1 MKIKKLFEKV
11 GKSLTAGLFGLS
23 SAGVTNAITAMES
36 SAVTATCS
44 VYSQAALASGNPTDK
59 WNISSNNAY
68 GFDTYTT
75 YTVNGQKAYCV
86 QSNVNINPG
95 NYDFNSSA
103 ELSNFLGEVG
113 VSSDKASRL
122 EQIAAFGYGYGGD
135 TSPEMDFATQI
146 RIWQEMGL
154 NSIGEIHPDIQAKI
168 GQINSRLENYDKNI
182 NFKLVRNSED
192 SEDNHQGTY
201 ENGVIKL
208 KRAGEEYAVT
218 IQDETGIL
226 EAYYSV
232 LSASSGLHVEK
243 LSGNQLKVWVDEGTI
258 FSTSNP
264 LTITLGGFFNGNS
277 GSIVYKRAGTQSL
290 GILNTPT
297 AKQVNLSVI
306 PDSEET
312 QKSIS
317 TTATSDGIKEINVY
331 DDTTSFTDVV
341 SYKGL
346 EEGYNYTLKGEIID
360 KKTGKV
366 IEGATAEKTFVP
378 TSKDG
383 SISLDFSIDTD
394 KLLDSEATSKDVV
407 CYEYLYQNTPE
418 IGTNDRDKEVANH
431 KDPTDSN
438 QTVTIKQ
445 PKIGTQANVDG
456 EKEANTYDEEVTLSD
471 KIAYSNLKVGK
482 EYTAVGTLI
491 NKATGK
497 TVKSQTVTKKF
508 TPASSDGTVTVE
520 FKVNPSELGDGKFV
534 VYEVIQNKNGKKI
547 VNHED
552 IEDAGQT
559 VTVKKA
565 TIGTKASIEGDKVIN
580 TKDKEVELND
590 TVSYTNLVIGKK
602 YTLKAKLMDKE
613 TGKALDYKATAEFT
627 PTTENGEQEV
637 TFKVNPK
644 DVAGKTL
651 VVYEYLYDQKDRQV
665 AKHEDIDDEGQTVE
679 IRNAEIGTSASIDNK
694 KIINTKDKTVELV
707 DKVSYTGLIVGN
719 TYTVE
724 GMLMDKDTKQQF
736 TDGVTVQVI
745 DKTKSEDEELN
756 EDVSVPREEDTEEDS
771 KTDKS
776 NTDKSD
782 DKTSGEG
789 KKDDTDSTDDE
800 GSNTEDKNV
809 SSTKFVAD
817 SEDGT
822 VEVKFTIDLS
832 KVSDKTL
839 VVFEKLYDK
848 HDDEIAD
855 HQDYEDE
862 EQTVKVPK
870 AKIGTTATINGQK
883 SVQTG
888 QTYELVDE
896 VKYEGLIPGKT
907 YTLKGTLM
915 DKSTGKQLDSS
926 AVTIES
932 VNESKETKEEKSD
945 YLENT
950 SEADSD
956 ISKVTTSTVTDEKDT
971 SKVVSASYTLSYT
984 YDGKTYKIRI
994 KLDEE
999 AIALRDADKEFVAD
1013 VTISG
1018 PNTAQNGTYQSKFTT
1033 KTLEAFQ
1040 AMKEKNE
1047 DETPSDRLKA
1057 LNTFISSVFENEV
1070 DEDTS
1075 KNEEDSAASKD
1086 TEKASDSSTG
1096 TASTTVFTPE
1106 TESGAITVKF
1116 KVDTSKLA
1124 GKDLVVFEKLYDEDN
1139 DEVSS
1144 HEDINDEGQ
1153 TVSITGKPNPNT
1165 GATIT
1170 GITSLAAIG
1179 AASLIGVTKANK
1191 KKKH

>member
-1 MKIKKLFEKV
+1 
-11 GKSLTAGLFGLS
+11 
-23 SAGVTNAITAMES
+23 
-36 SAVTATCS
+36 
-44 VYSQAALASGNPTDK
+44 
-59 WNISSNNAY
+59 
-68 GFDTYTT
+68 
-75 YTVNGQKAYCV
+75 
-86 QSNVNINPG
+86 
-95 NYDFNSSA
+95 
-103 ELSNFLGEVG
+103 
-113 VSSDKASRL
+113 
-122 EQIAAFGYGYGGD
+122 
-135 TSPEMDFATQI
+135 
-146 RIWQEMGL
+146 
-154 NSIGEIHPDIQAKI
+154 
-168 GQINSRLENYDKNI
+168 
-182 NFKLVRNSED
+182 
-192 SEDNHQGTY
+192 
-201 ENGVIKL
+201 
-208 KRAGEEYAVT
+208 
-218 IQDETGIL
+218 
-226 EAYYSV
+226 
-232 LSASSGLHVEK
+232 
-243 LSGNQLKVWVDEGTI
+243 
-258 FSTSNP
+258 
-264 LTITLGGFFNGNS
+264 
-277 GSIVYKRAGTQSL
+277 
-290 GILNTPT
+290 
-297 AKQVNLSVI
+297 
-306 PDSEET
+306 
-312 QKSIS
+312 
-317 TTATSDGIKEINVY
+317 
-331 DDTTSFTDVV
+331 
-341 SYKGL
+341 
-346 EEGYNYTLKGEIID
+346 
-360 KKTGKV
+360 
-366 IEGATAEKTFVP
+366 
-378 TSKDG
+378 
-383 SISLDFSIDTD
+383 
-394 KLLDSEATSKDVV
+394 
-407 CYEYLYQNTPE
+407 
-418 IGTNDRDKEVANH
+418 
-431 KDPTDSN
+431 
-438 QTVTIKQ
+438 
-445 PKIGTQANVDG
+445 
-456 EKEANTYDEEVTLSD
+456 
-471 KIAYSNLKVGK
+471 
-482 EYTAVGTLI
+482 
-491 NKATGK
+491 
-497 TVKSQTVTKKF
+497 
-508 TPASSDGTVTVE
+508 
-520 FKVNPSELGDGKFV
+520 
-534 VYEVIQNKNGKKI
+534 
-547 VNHED
+547 
-552 IEDAGQT
+552 
-559 VTVKKA
+559 
-565 TIGTKASIEGDKVIN
+565 
-580 TKDKEVELND
+580 
-590 TVSYTNLVIGKK
+590 
-602 YTLKAKLMDKE
+602 
-613 TGKALDYKATAEFT
+613 
-627 PTTENGEQEV
+627 
-637 TFKVNPK
+637 
-644 DVAGKTL
+644 
-651 VVYEYLYDQKDRQV
+651 
-665 AKHEDIDDEGQTVE
+665 
-679 IRNAEIGTSASIDNK
+679 
-694 KIINTKDKTVELV
+694 
-707 DKVSYTGLIVGN
+707 
-719 TYTVE
+719 
-724 GMLMDKDTKQQF
+724 MDKDTKQQF

-756 EDVSVPREEDTEEDS
+756 EDVSVPAEEDTEEDS

-776 NTDKSD
+776 DTDKSD
-782 DKTSGEG
+782 DKTSDEG

-1047 DETPSDRLKA
+1047 DETPADRLKT

-1075 KNEEDSAASKD
+1075 KNEEDSTASKD

-1153 TVSITGKPNPNT
+1153 TVSITEKPNPNT

>member
-23 SAGVTNAITAMES
+23 SAGVANAITAIES
-36 SAVTATCS
+36 SAVTATCT
-44 VYSQAALASGNPTDK
+44 VYSQAALASRNPADK
-59 WNISSNNAY
+59 WNVSSNNAY

-86 QSNVNINPG
+86 QSNVNIDPG
-95 NYDFNSSA
+95 SYDFNSSA

-113 VSSDKASRL
+113 ISSDKAARL

-135 TSPEMDFATQI
+135 ISPEMDFATQI

-154 NSIGEIHPDIQAKI
+154 NSINLIHPDIQAKI
-168 GQINSRLENYDKNI
+168 DQINARLDNYDKNI
-182 NFKLVRNSED
+182 DFEQTETETDEKEHKGSYN
-192 SEDNHQGTY
+192 
-201 ENGVIKL
+201 NGVIKL
-208 KRAGEEYAVT
+208 KRASEEYAVT
-218 IQDETGIL
+218 IHDKTGIL

-243 LSGNQLKVWVDEGTI
+243 LSGNQLKIWVDEGTV
-258 FSTSNP
+258 FSESNP

-297 AKQVNLSVI
+297 AKQVNLSVV

-312 QKSIS
+312 KKDIS

-341 SYKGL
+341 SYSGL
-346 EEGYNYTLKGEIID
+346 EVGYNYTLKGEIID

-383 SISLDFSIDTD
+383 SISLNFSIDTE
-394 KLLDSEATSKDVV
+394 KLLDENVTSKDIV

-456 EKEANTYDEEVTLSD
+456 EKEANTYDSEVVLSD
-471 KIAYSNLKVGK
+471 KISYSNLKVGK
-482 EYTAVGTLI
+482 EYTAIGTLI

-497 TVKSQTVTKKF
+497 AIKNQTVTKKF
-508 TPASSDGTVTVE
+508 TPTSSDGTVTVE

-552 IEDAGQT
+552 IDDAGQT

-565 TIGTKASIEGDKVIN
+565 TIGTKAVIEGDKVIN
-580 TKDKEVELND
+580 TKDKEVELTD
-590 TVSYTNLVIGKK
+590 TVSYSNLVVGKK

-613 TGKALDYKATAEFT
+613 TGKALEYTTTATFT
-627 PTTENGEQEV
+627 PTSEDGEQDV

-644 DVAGKTL
+644 DVAGKSL

-665 AKHEDIDDEGQTVE
+665 AKHEDIEDEGQTIE

-707 DKVSYTGLIVGN
+707 DKVSYSGLIVGN

-745 DKTKSEDEELN
+745 DSTKSEDEELD
-756 EDVSVPREEDTEEDS
+756 EDVSAPTTEDT
-771 KTDKS
+771 
-776 NTDKSD
+776 
-782 DKTSGEG
+782 DKTT
-789 KKDDTDSTDDE
+789 DTDSNADKDSNSDD
-800 GSNTEDKNV
+800 SEDTKEDEEDNHNV
-809 SSTKFVAD
+809 SSNKFIAE

-883 SVQTG
+883 LVQTG

-932 VNESKETKEEKSD
+932 VDEAKETKEEKSD

-1018 PNTAQNGTYQSKFTT
+1018 PNTSQNGTYQSKFTT

-1047 DETPSDRLKA
+1047 NETPADRLKA
-1057 LNTFISSVFENEV
+1057 LNSFISSVFENEV
-1070 DEDTS
+1070 DEESSET
-1075 KNEEDSAASKD
+1075 EDKDSTTSKD
-1086 TEKASDSSTG
+1086 TEKTSDSSTG

-1106 TESGAITVKF
+1106 AESGSITVKF

-1153 TVSITGKPNPNT
+1153 TVTITKKPNPNT

-1179 AASLIGVTKANK
+1179 AASLIGAVKANK
-1191 KKKH
+1191 KKDR